1 MACNDDDD
9 DDKEGKIKKS
19 FAIFYLLL
27 FLTPSSI
34 SQTSYQQF
42 HLKGVLLPD
51 QVRNGAVKYRK
62 DVW

>member
-19 FAIFYLLL
+19 FAIFFPLL
-27 FLTPSSI
+27 FLPPTSSQ
-34 SQTSYQQF
+34 SCYQQF

-51 QVRNGAVKYRK
+51 RLRNGVVKYRK
-62 DVW
+62 DA